1 LTRPW
6 CSGSRAM
13 VRLAIKNLF
22 QERGRLLLSLSGV
35 AMALLLVLL
44 LEGIFAG
51 TSEQIVAY
59 PQETDADVW
68 VMQEGVSNMHMTT
81 SILPGNLEEAIPAV
95 PGVEEVTSILYVNN
109 FVEVGEKWFS
119 YGVGLKEDTAR
130 GGPWEMAEG
139 ADSSGPGE
147 VIIPDVL
154 ARKGGVGLG
163 DNVTIMNRQFRVVG
177 LSKGTFSMANSITF
191 VSYSDLEELLSAP
204 GAASYF
210 LVTVEPGSSPET
222 MAESIRQAI
231 PGINAMSKNAFV
243 SSDRSMAIQMGVD
256 IIRVMTLVGFAVGAL
271 VIGLTMYTTTVRR
284 AREYGIAKAL
294 GARNRYLLALV
305 MFQTL
310 VIAFMGLGIAVALAY
325 LARPLITALV
335 PEIALVYPVGS
346 LIRLGLASLIIAS
359 LAALLPAYRITRVE
373 PGIVFRE

>member
-1 LTRPW
+1 
-6 CSGSRAM
+6 
-13 VRLAIKNLF
+13 
-22 QERGRLLLSLSGV
+22 
-35 AMALLLVLL
+35 MALLLVLL

-51 TSEQIVAY
+51 TSEQIVVY
-59 PQETDADVW
+59 TQETDADVW
-68 VMQEGVSNMHMTT
+68 VMQEGVSNMHMAT
-81 SILPGNLEEAIPAV
+81 SILPGNLKEAIPAV

-109 FVEVGEKWFS
+109 FVEVGEKQWFS
-119 YGVGLKEDTAR
+119 YIVGLKDNTAR

-139 ADSSGPGE
+139 TGNPGPGE

-154 ARKGGVGLG
+154 ARKGDVGLG

-191 VSYSDLEELLSAP
+191 LSYSDLEELLSVP

-210 LVTVEPGSSPET
+210 LVTAEPGSSPET
-222 MAESIRQAI
+222 LAERIRQAI

-243 SSDRSMAIQMGVD
+243 ASDRSMAIQMGVD

-310 VIAFMGLGIAVALAY
+310 VIAFLGLGIAVALAY
-325 LARPLITALV
+325 LARPLIAALV

-346 LIRLGLASLIIAS
+346 LVKLGLASLIIAS
-359 LAALLPAYRITRVE
+359 LAALLPAYRIARVE